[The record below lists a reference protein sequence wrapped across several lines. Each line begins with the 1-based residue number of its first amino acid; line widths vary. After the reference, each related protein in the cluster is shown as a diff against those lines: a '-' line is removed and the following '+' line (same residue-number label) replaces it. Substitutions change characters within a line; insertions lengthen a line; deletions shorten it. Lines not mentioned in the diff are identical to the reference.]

1 MRAKTDFEPLL
12 VAFLCHWCAYTGA
25 DFAGFAGIK
34 YPASVRIVRVM
45 CTGRMDP
52 LFVLKAFREGAD
64 GVLVSGCHPGDC
76 HYVDGNIKAMRR
88 EPLLAAM
95 LEQLGIERERF
106 QLVWVSASE
115 GEKFARVV
123 TEMTDTLREL
133 GPLNLKGGEQLG

>member
-1 MRAKTDFEPLL
+1 MRTKTDFEPLL

-25 DFAGFAGIK
+25 DFAGSAGIK

-45 CTGRMDP
+45 CTGRVDP